1 MFFGDSSGIYRAIV
15 ALKLLHLTRSRPGV
29 FPDFVKE
36 FLEYG
41 YGLWRSLVKFLQV
54 FLRVFGENDGVHIS
68 YR

>member
-36 FLEYG
+36 F
-41 YGLWRSLVKFLQV
+41 
-54 FLRVFGENDGVHIS
+54 
-68 YR
+68 